1 MSAYRVNI
9 DINDIPELEVFVSF
23 QCNVMSVPLENDG
36 NISFKSQVIEFN
48 GKNRTEIPITCVSSM
63 SNLRMVTKI
72 NKLQKG
78 NKIEITG
85 NLIRNDR
92 EEIKVLIKY
101 IVYANTNS
109 YSSTDK
115 KDLMNK
121 IPWLNSSKKAT
132 NEDQSHDTSDDLPN
146 FLKNT
151 KDITDNNVDEVID
164 VSNDDK
170 DTIDI
175 SDDDKGKKL

>member
-78 NKIEITG
+78 IKIEIAG

-92 EEIKVLIKY
+92 KELRFLLNILLFMLIQIVILLLIIK
-101 IVYANTNS
+101 
-109 YSSTDK
+109 
-115 KDLMNK
+115 
-121 IPWLNSSKKAT
+121 
-132 NEDQSHDTSDDLPN
+132 
-146 FLKNT
+146 
-151 KDITDNNVDEVID
+151 
-164 VSNDDK
+164 
-170 DTIDI
+170 
-175 SDDDKGKKL
+175 

>member
-1 MSAYRVNI
+1 M
-9 DINDIPELEVFVSF
+9 E
-23 QCNVMSVPLENDG
+23 
-36 NISFKSQVIEFN
+36 
-48 GKNRTEIPITCVSSM
+48 RTVQKFLSRVSSM

-78 NKIEITG
+78 NKIEIAG

-109 YSSTDK
+109 YSSTYDK

-151 KDITDNNVDEVID
+151 KDVADNNINNIDEIID
-164 VSNDDK
+164 V
-170 DTIDI
+170 